1 MQAQSHC
8 PAHPLVHMA
17 NRVRET
23 QEKRRREQAKQARQ
37 ASKEAERRER
47 DAKKKADKLA
57 GVVRP
62 TPVFQTA
69 AEMTGDLDRQLT
81 ERPLVGKEPQ

>member
-1 MQAQSHC
+1 
-8 PAHPLVHMA
+8 MA

-23 QEKRRREQAKQARQ
+23 QEKRRREQVKVARQ

-47 DAKKKADKLA
+47 DARKKADKIA

-62 TPVFQTA
+62 AEVCLSA
-69 AEMTGDLDRQLT
+69 AELEEQL
-81 ERPLVGKEPQ
+81 ERSLQEKPVPAKPANVAPPTIKPPQ